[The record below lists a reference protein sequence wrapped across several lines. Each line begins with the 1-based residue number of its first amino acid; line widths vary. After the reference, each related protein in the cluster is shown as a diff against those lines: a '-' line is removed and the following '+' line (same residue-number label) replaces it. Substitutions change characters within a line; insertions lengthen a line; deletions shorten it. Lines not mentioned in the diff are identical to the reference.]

1 MLCIYENS
9 KLKKKE
15 KREDKSQL
23 IYNKYMLLA
32 RSLTDRK
39 LFRSLVTDVTVAV
52 TGEAIPICHVL

>member
-15 KREDKSQL
+15 KKEEKSQL
-23 IYNKYMLLA
+23 VYNKYMSLA

-39 LFRSLVTDVTVAV
+39 LFRSSATEVTSVVTS
-52 TGEAIPICHVL
+52 EAIPKCHVL